1 MPVQF
6 PLFST
11 PHQKATSLRG
21 VAINARPNSCS
32 MKNGH
37 KQSHPARS
45 PHFVQKY
52 RANVSASGR
61 SYRTRRMCIMAQ
73 GFARSEPRFRTTL
86 SASEHADLFRR
97 TRCPCWWV
105 TGAPTLVT
113 DVGEESLG
121 PQLAASFPT
130 GHRPGNTVFA
140 ALARRYYII
149 QKLVSVFL
157 TAFTVQPRSHGL

>member
-1 MPVQF
+1 MKDMLSLHRPVQF

-52 RANVSASGR
+52 RAND
-61 SYRTRRMCIMAQ
+61 
-73 GFARSEPRFRTTL
+73 
-86 SASEHADLFRR
+86 H
-97 TRCPCWWV
+97 
-105 TGAPTLVT
+105 
-113 DVGEESLG
+113 
-121 PQLAASFPT
+121 T
-130 GHRPGNTVFA
+130 GHEGCASWPKASR
-140 ALARRYYII
+140 ALNHGSEQRYLPANMQISSGARD
-149 QKLVSVFL
+149 VHV
-157 TAFTVQPRSHGL
+157 GG